1 MIEKF
6 LFLFYMVNLG
16 ATQKTE
22 LLLIPNSFSLFPFD
36 SVLGVGRLSSTVRPD
51 SRNICFMFG
60 HLGATMKI
68 SQLHLKL
75 VNVG

>member
-36 SVLGVGRLSSTVRPD
+36 SVLGVGRLSSSETR
-51 SRNICFMFG
+51 
-60 HLGATMKI
+60 
-68 SQLHLKL
+68 
-75 VNVG
+75 